1 MPQYTGTLK
10 FFSPRGFGF
19 LVRNDGSGV
28 EDYLHVTAVEA
39 SGLNPDSLKPG
50 SRLAY
55 DLEQDVKRNNM
66 TKATNV
72 QFD

>member
-1 MPQYTGTLK
+1 MEYARLR
-10 FFSPRGFGF
+10 F
-19 LVRNDGSGV
+19 VARNDRSG
-28 EDYLHVTAVEA
+28 EDYLHITAVEA

-55 DLEQDVKRNNM
+55 DLEPDVKRNNM
-66 TKATNV
+66 MKATNV